1 VGSGERGVGGAGG
14 KKNLGIFFNTIF
26 CKGKF
31 EGIVNEQM
39 NDLSECNRP
48 QTYHYYT
55 LCTAFFCAW
64 SATALVSRR
73 RLPGGFLNL

>member
-1 VGSGERGVGGAGG
+1 VGVGSGERGVGGGGG
-14 KKNLGIFFNTIF
+14 KKNLGIFLNTIF

-31 EGIVNEQM
+31 EGIVNERTTFP
-39 NDLSECNRP
+39 SATGSKRII
-48 QTYHYYT
+48 YT